1 MLTAPAVPF
10 NALEEVHRLRANIAI
25 MSALAAVL
33 LLAALVAGGAE
44 KAGEGLK
51 QGAVTLWRIWP
62 LLLLAL
68 VVAGLL
74 HALVPVEA
82 VQRYLGTARPY
93 RAILIAWIVGAVLPG
108 APYVTLPL
116 AAMLLGRGAGIGAAT
131 TLVLSASL
139 VGLTRVPYEV
149 AFVGW
154 QFSVLRVAACL
165 VLAPVAGAG
174 VHLLNVLMRFYP
186 VG

>member
-1 MLTAPAVPF
+1 M
-10 NALEEVHRLRANIAI
+10 II
-25 MSALAAVL
+25 MSALTAIL
-33 LLAALVAGGAE
+33 LLAALAVGGTE

-51 QGAVTLWRIWP
+51 QGAMTLWRIWP

-74 HALVPVEA
+74 HVLVPVEA
-82 VQRYLGTARPY
+82 VQRYLGTAHPY
-93 RAILIAWIVGAVLPG
+93 RAILIAWLIGALLPG

-116 AAMLLGRGAGIGAAT
+116 AAVLLGRGAGIGAAT

-139 VGLTRVPYEV
+139 VGLTRIPYEV

-165 VLAPVAGAG
+165 VLAPVAGTA
-174 VHLLNVLMRFYP
+174 VHLLNTLARFYP